1 MWLVPNSFV
10 CLVKTFVKQCIL
22 KLGPGQEPILSCP
35 IVSARNDGRN
45 AVEHCGNCIPG
56 NNSSKMIPDLQILH
70 TARTMDRCYIH
81 MKLYITHSWLCKHE
95 LPVLLRYFVDMSERK
110 DSTRKMVVQLT
121 EKTYKKK
128 KTHVRDLC
136 QVFYEVDSYG
146 I

>member
-1 MWLVPNSFV
+1 M
-10 CLVKTFVKQCIL
+10 
-22 KLGPGQEPILSCP
+22 
-35 IVSARNDGRN
+35 
-45 AVEHCGNCIPG
+45 
-56 NNSSKMIPDLQILH
+56 
-70 TARTMDRCYIH
+70 
-81 MKLYITHSWLCKHE
+81 
-95 LPVLLRYFVDMSERK
+95 DMSERK